1 MKKNEFG
8 ITLEKG
14 RFLIFELYIC
24 ILKKVYLGP
33 TNEPFEIDL
42 IEPLETASL
51 GQRFLNHII
60 DIIVFYILSVL
71 VILLISSFVGTDWIM
86 NEDNVFNKLNQYF
99 ILISIYTI
107 YYSTMEYKFGK
118 TIGKFI
124 TKTKVVTENSL
135 PPTYNTC
142 FFRSIV
148 RIIPFEPI
156 SILFDQTQAWHDR
169 WTKTYVVK
177 EPKVK
182 L

>member
-1 MKKNEFG
+1 
-8 ITLEKG
+8 LEP
-14 RFLIFELYIC
+14 IA
-24 ILKKVYLGP
+24 
-33 TNEPFEIDL
+33 EPFEIDL
-42 IEPLETASL
+42 VEPLETASL

-60 DIIVFYILSVL
+60 DIVVFYIISIL
-71 VILLISSFVGTDWIM
+71 VILMISSFVGTDWIIK
-86 NEDNVFNKLNQYF
+86 EGDVVNKLNQYF

-107 YYSTMEYKFGK
+107 YYSVMEYKFGK

-124 TKTKVVTENSL
+124 TKTKVVTEHSL

-142 FFRSIV
+142 FLRSIV

-177 EPKVK
+177 DPKVK